1 MNPTATQTVCLLQDG
16 IEQKLGEKKF
26 RTWFGSDT
34 AIEAIPSG
42 MRVTVPNAFVGNWIA
57 SNYMHDLV
65 AVVQDVCGAG
75 KQVELRIRNA
85 ELRATDA
92 PAVERVAD
100 SRPRPHLTAPHRR
113 ETPLRCE
120 LESFVVG
127 ESNAL
132 AYSVATRMV
141 ARPIGIASPVVLH
154 SGCGLGKTH
163 LLQGICNGIR
173 RTHPTLQ
180 WRYLS
185 GEDFTNE
192 FVHALRD
199 NRLDQF
205 RTRFRQVDVLLIDDI
220 HFLAGKKATQD
231 EFLHT
236 FNAIDGMGK
245 TVLLTSDRHPRAL
258 TDMAEPILNRLIAG
272 LVVEMA
278 PPEFATRREI
288 LRRRVESLG
297 FELAGVILDFVAQH
311 VTRNVRELEG
321 ALYRLVAL
329 ASLTQNRIDLE
340 TARQSLDDYLSR
352 ERRPITLDEIIDTV
366 ATRFGISAQSIN
378 SAARDRAVS
387 LARSVAMYLARK
399 HTRMSFPVIARQMGG
414 KSHSTVLM
422 ATQRV
427 EETLQAGG
435 NVRWRSPKGE
445 SDVRLAELIAE
456 IERGLPL
463 SAA

>member
-1 MNPTATQTVCLLQDG
+1 MNPTATQTVCLLRDG
-16 IEQKLGEKKF
+16 IEQRLGEKKF

-34 AIEAIPSG
+34 TIECTSSG
-42 MRVTVPNAFVGNWIA
+42 VRVTVQNAFVGNWIA

-65 AVVQDVCGAG
+65 AVATDVCGG
-75 KQVELRIRNA
+75 SPNVELRVRDA
-85 ELRATDA
+85 DGKSQTKADPERATDL
-92 PAVERVAD
+92 
-100 SRPRPHLTAPHRR
+100 RPRPHLTAAPRR
-113 ETPLRCE
+113 DVTLRGE
-120 LESFVVG
+120 LDSFVVG

-132 AYSVATRMV
+132 AHSVATRMV
-141 ARPIGIASPVVLH
+141 TRPVGIASPVVLH
-154 SGCGLGKTH
+154 SCCGLGKTH

-173 RTHPTLQ
+173 RIHPTLQ

-205 RTRFRQVDVLLIDDI
+205 RARFRQVDVLLIDDI
-220 HFLAGKKATQD
+220 HFLANKKATQE

-245 TVLLTSDRHPRAL
+245 TVLLTSDRHPRTI
-258 TDMAEPILNRLIAG
+258 TDMSEPIINRLIAG

-278 PPEFATRREI
+278 PPDFATRREI
-288 LRRRVESLG
+288 LRRRVNSLG
-297 FELAGVILDFVAQH
+297 FDLAETILDFVAQH

-329 ASLTQNRIDLE
+329 ASLTQNQIDLD
-340 TARQSLDDYLSR
+340 TARQSLDDYLAR
-352 ERRPITLDEIIDTV
+352 DRRPLTLDEIIEVV
-366 ATRFGISAQSIN
+366 ATRFGISPQSIH
-378 SAARDRAVS
+378 SSARDRAVS
-387 LARSVAMYLARK
+387 LARAVAMFLARK

-427 EETLQAGG
+427 EETLQADGT
-435 NVRWRSPKGE
+435 VRWRSSKGE
-445 SDVRLAELIAE
+445 TDVRLSELIKE

>member
-1 MNPTATQTVCLLQDG
+1 MNPTATQTVCLLRDG

-34 AIEAIPSG
+34 TIESTSAG
-42 MRVTVPNAFVGNWIA
+42 LRVTVPNAFVGNWIA

-65 AVVQDVCGAG
+65 AVAREICGANS
-75 KQVELRIRNA
+75 QVELRVR
-85 ELRATDA
+85 DA
-92 PAVERVAD
+92 ASRSVDKPPTERVSD
-100 SRPRPHLTAPHRR
+100 SRPRPHLTSPPRR
-113 ETPLRCE
+113 EVALRGE
-120 LESFVVG
+120 LDGFVVG

-141 ARPIGIASPVVLH
+141 AKPIGIASPVVLH

-163 LLQGICNGIR
+163 LLQGICNGVR
-173 RTHPTLQ
+173 RVHPMLQ

-205 RTRFRQVDVLLIDDI
+205 RTRFRQVDMLLIDDI

-236 FNAIDGMGK
+236 FNAIDGLGK
-245 TVLLTSDRHPRAL
+245 TVLLTSDRHPRAI
-258 TDMAEPILNRLIAG
+258 TDISEPIMNRLIAG
-272 LVVEMA
+272 LVVEMS
-278 PPEFATRREI
+278 PPDFSTRREI
-288 LRRRVESLG
+288 LRRRVEGLG
-297 FELAGVILDFVAQH
+297 FELTDHVIDFVAQH

-340 TARQSLDDYLSR
+340 TARQSLDDYFTR
-352 ERRPITLDEIIDTV
+352 ERRPITLDEIINGV
-366 ATRFGISAQSIN
+366 AERFGISPQSIN

-445 SDVRLAELIAE
+445 SDVRLGELIAQ
-456 IERGLPL
+456 IEQNLTL